1 MRKQNAFK
9 WFVVFVLSIQTLF
22 LNSPIYA
29 EASAP
34 TVSELT
40 PSSVPTNY
48 TKPINVTRIY
58 TVDFQLQPYHNLLT
72 TPDEIV
78 VNGSNIEGLE
88 IKINART
95 YSVSGI
101 AKDKDGNLLANERIH
116 IFSPSTS
123 GWGGRPTTNP
133 DGTFT
138 VKGLPNGTYLLK
150 FGQNP
155 SDPIAQGE
163 VTINNGDVQ
172 GLVIQGI

>member
-48 TKPINVTRIY
+48 TKPIKVTRIY

-95 YSVSGI
+95 YSVS
-101 AKDKDGNLLANERIH
+101 
-116 IFSPSTS
+116 
-123 GWGGRPTTNP
+123 
-133 DGTFT
+133 
-138 VKGLPNGTYLLK
+138 
-150 FGQNP
+150 
-155 SDPIAQGE
+155 
-163 VTINNGDVQ
+163 
-172 GLVIQGI
+172 